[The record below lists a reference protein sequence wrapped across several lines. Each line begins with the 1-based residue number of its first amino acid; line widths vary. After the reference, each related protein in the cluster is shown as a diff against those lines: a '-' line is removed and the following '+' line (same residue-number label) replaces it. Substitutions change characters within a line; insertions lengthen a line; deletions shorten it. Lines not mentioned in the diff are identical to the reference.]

1 MFQKRYAEPVKKGG
15 CPVAALQTSQISGL
29 GKNGP
34 RQSQKSNTFT
44 SKRREISNH
53 VQDGKSNKV
62 IYMEMNNVKPISTN
76 LVQSGITKEPS
87 FKSKQSERQNNVFTR
102 LYLNLYS
109 QKSRHNRMVINSIRE
124 ARHRELWEARML
136 QLQAQESML
145 IARQGG
151 GKSDNHTLKDESR
164 QSLKQ
169 SQTQTNQSSEE
180 SSKLSRSDPLFRA
193 LDFTSNIKGFSVSS
207 GSANSDKEG
216 SSKFSSS
223 QRYGT
228 QIQDRPNSKVNT
240 CCFSQ
245 MCKELGQ
252 DLDQSYNQS
261 GKFMKQ
267 LQSSSSL
274 GLSRTFLED
283 SLPTRCRE
291 SWANLVTI
299 LNNKTGEIT
308 NYPCVSDKDL
318 QLPAELSNLL
328 PHRPNVA
335 DMDIETEDETVVV
348 AQRNGYVALLEGV
361 FAMQMGGVTA
371 PAGFYC

>member
-1 MFQKRYAEPVKKGG
+1 
-15 CPVAALQTSQISGL
+15 
-29 GKNGP
+29 
-34 RQSQKSNTFT
+34 
-44 SKRREISNH
+44 
-53 VQDGKSNKV
+53 
-62 IYMEMNNVKPISTN
+62 
-76 LVQSGITKEPS
+76 
-87 FKSKQSERQNNVFTR
+87 
-102 LYLNLYS
+102 
-109 QKSRHNRMVINSIRE
+109 
-124 ARHRELWEARML
+124 ML
-136 QLQAQESML
+136 QLQAQESIL

-151 GKSDNHTLKDESR
+151 KSDNYTLKDESR

-193 LDFTSNIKGFSVSS
+193 LEFTSNIKGFSVSS

-223 QRYGT
+223 QKYGT

-245 MCKELGQ
+245 ICRELGQ
-252 DLDQSYNQS
+252 DLDQSYSQS
-261 GKFMKQ
+261 GKFVKQ

-274 GLSRTFLED
+274 GLSHTFLED
-283 SLPTRCRE
+283 SLPTRSRE

-328 PHRPNVA
+328 PPRPSAA